1 MASTSQAIVK
11 PPNWLDGSRIPAE
24 IKLIILENITSHHDL
39 LSLIKVYPEWV
50 LELWKTYPKQL
61 FPRAWINVFNEID
74 EDLIPELN
82 WVYHIRKIRKNY
94 EEFMWPCRETQW
106 HRDQLQDALRALL
119 STDDIKFPA
128 VEASLD
134 SVLDLGKIVRDVYS
148 LTFRYSNDAWKR
160 IHHIA
165 EETGT
170 GSVSSTGHT
179 TPPAIQLTV
188 SERFKFARAFFR
200 VEIYLLTKYW
210 TNLEGERH
218 ILNMG
223 TDILEFIPHSRDDEE
238 RGEFDSCLR
247 YMFHAYRRLLKMTA
261 KELGAPELPTRDDLP
276 WVRTMEEDYS
286 GEYQFK
292 DYPTMKTDNPIFKF
306 AQRSIS
312 EEQCFLLWLCEYGI
326 ATLEKIHQVERT
338 VRRDDFIRCFSEQR
352 HSWETVKLRHRLFR
366 YDSCVEEPLSRLH
379 SWTGSSENNMER
391 NRHPVMSLYGR
402 GRHTRYADV
411 PSKWACASAFL
422 NWSAKEPASGWFIE
436 RGDITLNMHGRWIT
450 LSDTDSGAYRWKPF
464 CLKDKIHGGVPH
476 GHTYM
481 LTHEKYEFRSL
492 PKQVF
497 LIQPR

>member
-11 PPNWLDGSRIPAE
+11 PPNWLDGDRVPAE
-24 IKLIILENITSHHDL
+24 IKLIILENITGHQDL
-39 LSLIKVYPEWV
+39 LSLIEVYPEWV

-61 FPRAWINVFNEID
+61 FPRAWNNVLDEID

-82 WVYHIRKIRKNY
+82 WVYHIRNI
-94 EEFMWPCRETQW
+94 RETYTKLMLPYRERQQD
-106 HRDQLQDALRALL
+106 RDQLEHALRALL
-119 STDDIKFPA
+119 STDDIEFPA
-128 VEASLD
+128 VEASLK
-134 SVLDLGKIVRDVYS
+134 SVLDLEKIVRDVYS

-179 TPPAIQLTV
+179 TPPAIQLT
-188 SERFKFARAFFR
+188 SRERFKFARAFFR
-200 VEIYLLTKYW
+200 VEIFLLTKYW

-276 WVRTMEEDYS
+276 WVRTEQESYGD
-286 GEYQFK
+286 YQFE

-306 AQRSIS
+306 AQRSVS
-312 EEQCFLLWLCEYGI
+312 EEQCFLLWLCEHGI

-352 HSWETVKLRHRLFR
+352 RTWETVILRHRLFR
-366 YDSCVEEPLSRLH
+366 YDSCVEEPLSREH
-379 SWTGSSENNMER
+379 SWFGSSDTNMER
-391 NRHPVMSLYGR
+391 NRHPVMSLYGQ

-411 PSKWACASAFL
+411 ASKWACASAFL
-422 NWSAKEPASGWFIE
+422 TWSAKEPDAGWFVQ
-436 RGDITLNMHGRWIT
+436 RGGITLNMHGRWIT
-450 LSDTDSGAYRWKPF
+450 LSDTDSEAFEWKPF
-464 CLKDKIHGGVPH
+464 CLKDRIHGGVPY
-476 GHTYM
+476 GHPYM
-481 LTHEKYEFRSL
+481 LTREKYEFRSL

-497 LIQPR
+497 LIRPR